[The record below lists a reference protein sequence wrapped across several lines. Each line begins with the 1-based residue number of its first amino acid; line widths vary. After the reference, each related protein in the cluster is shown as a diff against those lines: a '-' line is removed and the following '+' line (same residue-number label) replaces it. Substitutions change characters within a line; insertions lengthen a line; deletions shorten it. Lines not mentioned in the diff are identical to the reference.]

1 MTIPGHPLLAKV
13 SSASGV
19 GIYRIT
25 RLYQPPFS
33 SLLFPH
39 HIYTMSTP
47 KLSTAEI
54 RALLAQ
60 AEEEERHVEAERAA
74 AAERERELAAAE
86 ERKRRFEAAEAKRMV
101 RIAVAWPKP
110 KGAVAVKPEAGSAVR
125 RMGEPIVVMSDE
137 EAGLR

>member
-19 GIYRIT
+19 GIYRVT
-25 RLYQPPFS
+25 RLYQPP
-33 SLLFPH
+33 LFASFLPH
-39 HIYTMSTP
+39 HNFTMSSQKIMT
-47 KLSTAEI
+47 TEI
-54 RALLAQ
+54 WAMLAK
-60 AEEEERHVEAERAA
+60 AEEEDRRVEEERAA
-74 AAERERELAAAE
+74 LAERERELVAAE

-101 RIAVAWPKP
+101 RVAAARPKP
-110 KGAVAVKPEAGSAVR
+110 KGAVVVKPEAGSATR

>member
-1 MTIPGHPLLAKV
+1 
-13 SSASGV
+13 
-19 GIYRIT
+19 
-25 RLYQPPFS
+25 
-33 SLLFPH
+33 
-39 HIYTMSTP
+39 MSTP

-60 AEEEERHVEAERAA
+60 AEEEERRVEAERTA

-86 ERKRRFEAAEAKRMV
+86 ERKRRYEAAEAKRMA
-101 RIAVAWPKP
+101 RVAAARPKP
-110 KGAVAVKPEAGSAVR
+110 KGAGVVKPEAGNATR